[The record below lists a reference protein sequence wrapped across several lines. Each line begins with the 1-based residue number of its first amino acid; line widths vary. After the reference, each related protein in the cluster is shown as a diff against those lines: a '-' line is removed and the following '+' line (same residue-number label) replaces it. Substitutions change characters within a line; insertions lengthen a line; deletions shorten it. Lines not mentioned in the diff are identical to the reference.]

1 MNLGDLTI
9 SSPAFKTLENIPE
22 IYTGAGKNISPPLEW
37 SRVPSNTKEFALV
50 CFDPDAP
57 VPYGFDHW
65 VIYGIPSNING
76 IEENQGNAYT
86 EGVNSTG
93 HRGYTGPSPPQG
105 HGPHHY
111 FFWLYSLDTNL
122 NLKPGLTRIQLMD
135 AIAEHIIEQA
145 RIVGIYESR

>member
-22 IYTGAGKNISPPLEW
+22 TYTSAGKNISPPLKW
-37 SRVPSNTKEFALV
+37 SKVPSNTKEFALV

-65 VIYGIPSNING
+65 VMYGIPSNINS
-76 IEENQGNAYT
+76 IRENQGNAYT

-93 HRGYTGPSPPQG
+93 NKGYTGPSPPSG

-111 FFWLYSLDTNL
+111 FFWLYSLDKTL
-122 NLKPGLTRIQLMD
+122 NLKPGLTRTQLMD
-135 AIAEHIIEQA
+135 AIEEHIIEQA
-145 RIVGIYESR
+145 RIVGIYESK